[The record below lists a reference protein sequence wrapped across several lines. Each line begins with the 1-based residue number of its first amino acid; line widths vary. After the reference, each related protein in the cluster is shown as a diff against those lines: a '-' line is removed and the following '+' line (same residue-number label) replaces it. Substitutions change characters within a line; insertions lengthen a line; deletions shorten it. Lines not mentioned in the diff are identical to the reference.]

1 MPIAYF
7 ETDSLYKLSNK
18 ELIEKQKEIVSK
30 YSLSQTHKTPKE
42 IVLQLYNLVDLYTAE
57 LDRRIVEGLI
67 DEDEL
72 EDEYEDFV

>member
-1 MPIAYF
+1 MTIAYF

-18 ELIEKQKEIVSK
+18 ELIEKQKEIVNK